1 MDSLFWF
8 FRLTVYI
15 MVIMLIIWLSYYHGI
30 MKQLSRVQSTLK
42 SRYEG
47 DWAKNPQGPHLVMH
61 SLLGQLR
68 SMCSSTWVYWRCFT
82 FKSQPVAY
90 WEKWKHW
97 EKWPLSLHFS
107 LYSMQHLESSS
118 GPTVKRDNTL
128 WTERNVYL
136 WSRQVD
142 GAM

>member
-1 MDSLFWF
+1 MNLGNVLVTFHITVEQETAERMDSLFWF

-68 SMCSSTWVYWRCFT
+68 SMCSST
-82 FKSQPVAY
+82 
-90 WEKWKHW
+90 
-97 EKWPLSLHFS
+97 
-107 LYSMQHLESSS
+107 
-118 GPTVKRDNTL
+118 
-128 WTERNVYL
+128 
-136 WSRQVD
+136 
-142 GAM
+142 